1 MALPKLIPLPD
12 APRRLAALTGGP
24 TRSYARVWRG
34 VVNAEFPAIRDN
46 GRYFIDEKNLPEVA
60 AALGLTVAPVAA

>member
-1 MALPKLIPLPD
+1 
-12 APRRLAALTGGP
+12 LAALTGGP